1 MPFELYRRDF
11 TKYFVLFAVVE
22 VIIGVVTA
30 LARTAFVLPAPPST
44 PTLQQFFNWFPGFLG
59 ALVPLLISIFI
70 VTVVFF
76 PIAHGS
82 SIKLASERIDK
93 EQADLGLSCRS

>member
-1 MPFELYRRDF
+1 MTTQPELGIKRELNLDEVILKTFELYRRDF

-30 LARTAFVLPAPPST
+30 VARQAFVLPTLPST
-44 PTLQQFFNWFPGFLG
+44 PTLQQFFNWLPGFLG
-59 ALVPLLISIFI
+59 ALVPLLITIFI

-76 PIAHGS
+76 HIAHVRA
-82 SIKLASERIDK
+82 I
-93 EQADLGLSCRS
+93 